1 MNAKAEA
8 LEEFMTT
15 AGDAISQ
22 QSGDRKQFE
31 IFVGDVR
38 EVWDEATVLAKDI
51 ILRAGYKDAD
61 KFVLE
66 ALDRRSGTPVAEFN
80 PGATVDLNDKDRKF
94 FRVTPGGGG
103 RS

>member
-1 MNAKAEA
+1 
-8 LEEFMTT
+8 MTT
-15 AGDAISQ
+15 VGDAIQ
-22 QSGDRKQFE
+22 QHPDNKRQFE

-38 EVWDEATVLAKDI
+38 EVWDEAIVLARDI
-51 ILRAGYKDAD
+51 ILRAGYKEPD

-66 ALDRRSGTPVAEFN
+66 ALDRRGGTPVAEFN
-80 PGATVDLNDKDRKF
+80 PGVSVDLNDKDRKF

>member
-1 MNAKAEA
+1 MA
-8 LEEFMTT
+8 T
-15 AGDAISQ
+15 AGDALQ
-22 QSGDRKQFE
+22 QDVAGRIRFE

-38 EVWDEATVLAKDI
+38 EVWDDAMVPARDI
-51 ILRAGYKDAD
+51 ILRGGYTEPD

-66 ALDRRSGTPVAEFN
+66 ALDHRGGTPVAEFN
-80 PGATVDLNDKDRKF
+80 PGDSVNLEDKDRKF